1 MWGRICA
8 SMRSRGALY
17 VSSTMNIGRECTGSF
32 VVQVAA
38 LMQKQRADIRPWIVP
53 AFVAAMLVHSPARGE
68 TPSPEEPQGAAAPA
82 ATQPGQPPSPPKPER
97 YQDGILIWQTP
108 DEAQFPFLL
117 KFNLNT
123 QIRYLNTTDSEDS
136 FTD

>member
-1 MWGRICA
+1 
-8 SMRSRGALY
+8 
-17 VSSTMNIGRECTGSF
+17 
-32 VVQVAA
+32 
-38 LMQKQRADIRPWIVP
+38 VP

-82 ATQPGQPPSPPKPER
+82 ATQPGQPPPPPKPER

-136 FTD
+136 FTDHLGLAHDVNERNDITVNRTMFILSGYVFDKRLRWSSTVWTSAGA